1 MIQLDNFDSVDT
13 KNVPCPKVAERE
25 AGLGSVEEVVECVR
39 SADVLKP
46 AKAAADK
53 LAALMSGTQPNQKSV
68 AIVLTYL
75 LHRVT
80 GTYYLRRRF

>member
-1 MIQLDNFDSVDT
+1 M
-13 KNVPCPKVAERE
+13 
-25 AGLGSVEEVVECVR
+25 ECVR

-46 AKAAADK
+46 AKAAADE